1 MRSGAANYRDED
13 RLVHMMRAI
22 GRIKEQLDGLERPMM
37 REGDNRTELIIYNLQ
52 VLGEAANNVSDA
64 TCAAYP
70 EIDFKGWAGLRHRL
84 VHDYANI
91 DLDIVWNA
99 AKNEMPDLE
108 AALKP
113 IVEALPKEPELPD
126 NIGDFL

>member
-37 REGDNRTELIIYNLQ
+37 REGDNRTELTIYNLQ

-70 EIDFKGWAGLRHRL
+70 EIDFKGLL
-84 VHDYANI
+84 P
-91 DLDIVWNA
+91 NA
-99 AKNEMPDLE
+99 KTPSLTRSS
-108 AALKP
+108 
-113 IVEALPKEPELPD
+113 
-126 NIGDFL
+126 